1 MQFRDEISISTRS
14 FKSRP
19 MTRAP
24 HRHFPTILQHHKG
37 KAALYKDNSYQKH
50 NHDHLHK
57 FLHINRQDASS
68 NLPRSMI
75 ISLQQYH
82 STLTPPQNKLKV
94 QLKLS
99 IARLRMT
106 QQKDT
111 AIAKQTRRQMAQLV
125 EEGKIES
132 ARIRVENIIRSDI
145 TTELNEILELYC
157 ELLIARSQLL
167 DPPLSSPL
175 SGVKG
180 HKEEVHVDPG
190 LEEAVRSIIY
200 AAGQTGVKELNQARA
215 LLVEKFGKEFAIS
228 AMEGEGVAPR
238 VLKKMKVETPPTEL
252 VDGYLREI
260 CRTYGVKLKLSGDP
274 DSDVE
279 EEEEEEGSDD
289 DQPGSGGKIAELEDP
304 LEAEELSKAKA
315 PTDFVL
321 SSPLRI
327 APPSPSTEN
336 VTPKLK
342 LPEAAK
348 RETKP
353 KPKKTGTDKASKAGG
368 DGPGGKIPNFDDLTA
383 RFAALKR

>member
-1 MQFRDEISISTRS
+1 
-14 FKSRP
+14 
-19 MTRAP
+19 
-24 HRHFPTILQHHKG
+24 
-37 KAALYKDNSYQKH
+37 
-50 NHDHLHK
+50 
-57 FLHINRQDASS
+57 
-68 NLPRSMI
+68 
-75 ISLQQYH
+75 
-82 STLTPPQNKLKV
+82 
-94 QLKLS
+94 
-99 IARLRMT
+99 MT

-125 EEGKIES
+125 EQEKIES

-157 ELLIARSQLL
+157 ELLLARSQLL
-167 DPPLSSPL
+167 DPPSTSPL
-175 SGVKG
+175 TNAKG
-180 HKEEVHVDPG
+180 HKEEIHIDPG

-200 AAGQTGVKELNQARA
+200 AASQTGVKELHQARA
-215 LLVEKFGKEFAIS
+215 LLVEKFGKEFALS
-228 AMEGEGVAPR
+228 AMEGKGVAER
-238 VLKKMKVETPPTEL
+238 VLKKLKVETPSREL
-252 VDGYLREI
+252 VDAYLREI
-260 CRTYGVKLKLSGDP
+260 CRTYGVRFPGDATG
-274 DSDVE
+274 E
-279 EEEEEEGSDD
+279 EEEEEEEDEDDD

-315 PTDFVL
+315 PTDFGM

-353 KPKKTGTDKASKAGG
+353 KPRKASTDKGSRADGG
-368 DGPGGKIPNFDDLTA
+368 GPGGKIPNLDDLTA

>member
-1 MQFRDEISISTRS
+1 M
-14 FKSRP
+14 P
-19 MTRAP
+19 AP
-24 HRHFPTILQHHKG
+24 T
-37 KAALYKDNSYQKH
+37 
-50 NHDHLHK
+50 
-57 FLHINRQDASS
+57 
-68 NLPRSMI
+68 
-75 ISLQQYH
+75 SL
-82 STLTPPQNKLKV
+82 NKLKV

-157 ELLIARSQLL
+157 ELLLARSQLL
-167 DPPLSSPL
+167 DPPPATSL
-175 SGVKG
+175 VKG
-180 HKEEVHVDPG
+180 QKEEVRVDPG

-200 AAGQTGVKELNQARA
+200 AAATTGVKELIQSRA
-215 LLVEKFGKEFAIS
+215 LLVEKFGKDFALS

-238 VLKKMKVETPPTEL
+238 VLKKMKVETPPEEL
-252 VDGYLREI
+252 VNGYLREI
-260 CRTYGVKLKLSGDP
+260 CRTYGVKLKLPGDP
-274 DSDVE
+274 DSDAE
-279 EEEEEEGSDD
+279 EEEEEDD
-289 DQPGSGGKIAELEDP
+289 EDDEPGSGGKIAELEDA

-315 PTDFVL
+315 PTDFGL
-321 SSPLRI
+321 GSPLRI

-336 VTPKLK
+336 VTPKVK

-353 KPKKTGTDKASKAGG
+353 KPRKASLDRGKKADG

>member
-1 MQFRDEISISTRS
+1 
-14 FKSRP
+14 
-19 MTRAP
+19 
-24 HRHFPTILQHHKG
+24 
-37 KAALYKDNSYQKH
+37 
-50 NHDHLHK
+50 
-57 FLHINRQDASS
+57 
-68 NLPRSMI
+68 
-75 ISLQQYH
+75 
-82 STLTPPQNKLKV
+82 
-94 QLKLS
+94 
-99 IARLRMT
+99 MT

-125 EEGKIES
+125 EEGKVES

-157 ELLIARSQLL
+157 ELLLARSQLL
-167 DPPLSSPL
+167 DPPSSSPL
-175 SGVKG
+175 TNAKG
-180 HKEEVHVDPG
+180 HKEEVQVDPG
-190 LEEAVRSIIY
+190 LAEAVKSIIY
-200 AAGQTGVKELNQARA
+200 AAGQTGVKELHQARA
-215 LLVEKFGKEFAIS
+215 LLVEKFGKEFALS

-238 VLKKMKVETPPTEL
+238 VLEKMKVQTPPPEL
-252 VDGYLREI
+252 VNAYLREI
-260 CRTYGVKLKLSGDP
+260 CRTYGVRFPGDKT
-274 DSDVE
+274 VE
-279 EEEEEEGSDD
+279 EEDEEEDEDDDD

-315 PTDFVL
+315 PTDFGM

-353 KPKKTGTDKASKAGG
+353 KPRKASADKANKADG
-368 DGPGGKIPNFDDLTA
+368 DGPGGKVPSFDDLTA